1 MMFMPARQLS
11 RTRHTVRQMGIFGP
25 HESLFEFDFWAT
37 QRHFW
42 RGILAITFEV
52 YMRNST
58 SALVRSRYLSCWR
71 DHLVF
76 KNWACWYRTQLDSD
90 QPNTQMSLTAT
101 AEILLACAKKLDQYA
116 ATEGLT
122 SDSKLETRRL
132 SEEAIEMRDQMVDAA
147 QGLQARLLGS
157 WGTLFELVSTVRRR
171 TDAAS
176 KRDAHSFSSTIL
188 NAFAP

>member
-58 SALVRSRYLSCWR
+58 SALVRSKI
-71 DHLVF
+71 F
-76 KNWACWYRTQLDSD
+76 K
-90 QPNTQMSLTAT
+90 
-101 AEILLACAKKLDQYA
+101 LLERSPRLQKL
-116 ATEGLT
+116 GL
-122 SDSKLETRRL
+122 
-132 SEEAIEMRDQMVDAA
+132 
-147 QGLQARLLGS
+147 
-157 WGTLFELVSTVRRR
+157 LVS
-171 TDAAS
+171 
-176 KRDAHSFSSTIL
+176 HS
-188 NAFAP
+188 A